1 MDKTILEQVKEAA
14 NKAKIKYVS
23 FFNNGKIVK
32 DNGRMER
39 SFNKA
44 NDSYQSELLLETMV
58 DGAKLYSSFYDFDSI
73 DMHLILGLVFNEQ
86 DIKDDQQ
93 LEGAKPIKG
102 LVRYYTG
109 TFDITNGEEKTSF
122 DDGRY
127 YPSTQGFINYNKL
140 MKAIEKSGL
149 DYTGPETFQEFEEQ
163 ILVGEPFDIKVSANL
178 SKEEKTTGKVKV
190 KTK

>member
-1 MDKTILEQVKEAA
+1 MK

-86 DIKDDQQ
+86 DITVSDEPG
-93 LEGAKPIKG
+93 LGIKG
-102 LVRYYTG
+102 SEAG
-109 TFDITNGEEKTSF
+109 TIQ
-122 DDGRY
+122 Y
-127 YPSTQGFINYNKL
+127 L
-140 MKAIEKSGL
+140 
-149 DYTGPETFQEFEEQ
+149 
-163 ILVGEPFDIKVSANL
+163 
-178 SKEEKTTGKVKV
+178 
-190 KTK
+190 